1 MNGKNQQ
8 IRGKFRV
15 LAGKMTFNMG
25 QVIRGK
31 ADQRVGKIREKMQ
44 KAKASI
50 WVKFLG
56 HD

>member
-50 WVKFLG
+50 
-56 HD
+56 

>member
-1 MNGKNQQ
+1 
-8 IRGKFRV
+8 
-15 LAGKMTFNMG
+15 MG